1 MSPLSI
7 YILSPRMATV
17 MSASSPPPTGTYQG
31 QWLSGKRHGYGVR
44 QSAPF
49 GMASHF
55 RPKTIQASMTSLRSN
70 ENLDKSAAD
79 PADKRNHR
87 IDDVRGGFVL
97 KARSDE
103 APARRNSL
111 VEKTKKGL
119 LSVSVWWW
127 TGYNSQEG
135 AILIRYIYFIG
146 FKDPKAAKHGGFG
159 EAGHGP
165 NGKYSVHCVH
175 SIMDQHWLLTIG
187 HDNQVRVKR

>member
-1 MSPLSI
+1 MREWQQIEEKTATADYRHALVNVLDLNPL
-7 YILSPRMATV
+7 LSLSLALN
-17 MSASSPPPTGTYQG
+17 SLAGTYQG

-70 ENLDKSAAD
+70 DNGAGDKSAAD

-119 LSVSVWWW
+119 LSVSGWMVEW
-127 TGYNSQEG
+127 T
-135 AILIRYIYFIG
+135 IVFDL
-146 FKDPKAAKHGGFG
+146 
-159 EAGHGP
+159 
-165 NGKYSVHCVH
+165 
-175 SIMDQHWLLTIG
+175 
-187 HDNQVRVKR
+187 